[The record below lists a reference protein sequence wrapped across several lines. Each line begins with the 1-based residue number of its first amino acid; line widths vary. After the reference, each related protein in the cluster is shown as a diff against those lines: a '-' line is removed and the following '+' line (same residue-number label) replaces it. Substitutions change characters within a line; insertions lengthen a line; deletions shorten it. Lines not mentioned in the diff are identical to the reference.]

1 MLDFAEQTG
10 SGIVILVCSFS
21 LMRCEILVQVVSGKH
36 DSPTAVIINIFNPI
50 PAYRLC
56 SSLSKINIWFEIKT
70 IIKINNVYGINSM
83 ERNDFSLGNLKQ
95 NDDALMLKACSSI
108 FPQLQNPQ
116 HLPKSLTLI
125 LTIMQSCCKPFC
137 PNKNQQKKGVCG
149 TWRKHISPL
158 FFHGVSPPPFSK
170 SFSNK
175 QKKKKTQ
182 DSNVVPHRST
192 NQA

>member
-10 SGIVILVCSFS
+10 SGIVILVCSFL
-21 LMRCEILVQVVSGKH
+21 LMISEILVYVVSGKH
-36 DSPTAVIINIFNPI
+36 DSPKAVIIFNLI

-125 LTIMQSCCKPFC
+125 LTIM
-137 PNKNQQKKGVCG
+137 
-149 TWRKHISPL
+149 
-158 FFHGVSPPPFSK
+158 
-170 SFSNK
+170 
-175 QKKKKTQ
+175 
-182 DSNVVPHRST
+182 
-192 NQA
+192 